1 MVTESLTQ
9 YYVMDEIELM
19 VSHCQILTC
28 IQVRGTESCI
38 TISSAEPTVMHTCD
52 HAELN
57 QLLMTY
63 FIEQ

>member
-9 YYVMDEIELM
+9 YYVMDQGLNYDGFTL
-19 VSHCQILTC
+19 SDTC
-28 IQVRGTESCI
+28 IQVRGTESCM
-38 TISSAEPTVMHTCD
+38 TISSAEPTVIHTCD